1 MATDSIFLPGESHE
15 QRSLAGHGP
24 QGRRELDTTEATK
37 QAKWK
42 INQYFQNYIQGIK
55 KDTDNSQNGLYPWG
69 DVKSSYWWKPPVG
82 WREAGLNVTQT
93 WVWTPTC
100 LPAGCPGVSSK
111 SDLCFRPSLNEVLS
125 DNSVLQV
132 APGAITRPMTRTIG
146 KKTLSLPRGTHRPAN
161 GPTETV
167 MIILTNISEREE

>member
-55 KDTDNSQNGLYPWG
+55 KDTDNSQNGLYP
-69 DVKSSYWWKPPVG
+69 
-82 WREAGLNVTQT
+82 
-93 WVWTPTC
+93 
-100 LPAGCPGVSSK
+100 
-111 SDLCFRPSLNEVLS
+111 
-125 DNSVLQV
+125 
-132 APGAITRPMTRTIG
+132 
-146 KKTLSLPRGTHRPAN
+146 
-161 GPTETV
+161 
-167 MIILTNISEREE
+167 